1 MTCVLA
7 LGACGLL
14 SAQDIAWPEMSVEAK
29 PGARWWWMGSAVDK
43 ANLTRSL
50 EEYAAAGMGTME
62 ITPIYGVKGNEA
74 RDISFL
80 SPQWMEMLG
89 HAESEAARLGMQMD
103 MNTGTGWP
111 FGGPE
116 VTIED
121 AACRLLIEE
130 YQLKKGERLKQ
141 KVETTDSKQ
150 KPYAELERLMA
161 FSEDGK
167 CLDLTDKV
175 HEGRLDWKAPK
186 GNWRLIA
193 AFCGKTFQKVK
204 RAAPGGEGYVMNH
217 FSHEAVERYV
227 GRLVDWFCSEEAP
240 VITRQTCCAY
250 CASFICRASFVSIDI
265 IRSVLYFS
273 LTWINKYIDM
283 LPSMREVMY
292 RYDAQDNPLNPG
304 DTGHLV
310 FYSIMQAV
318 CYILCFTS
326 KRFEQEKNGVQ
337 FLRSWDWTRILNS
350 PLDPLRVFLD
360 RRDEL

>member
-130 YQLKKGERLKQ
+130 YQLKKGERLDQ

-150 KPYAELERLMA
+150 KPYAVLERLMA

-204 RAAPGGEGYVMNH
+204 RAAPGGEGYVMDH

-227 GRLVDWFCSEEAP
+227 GRFDKAFGGMQGNIPYPHNFFNDSYE
-240 VITRQTCCAY
+240 
-250 CASFICRASFVSIDI
+250 
-265 IRSVLYFS
+265 
-273 LTWINKYIDM
+273 
-283 LPSMREVMY
+283 
-292 RYDAQDNPLNPG
+292 
-304 DTGHLV
+304 
-310 FYSIMQAV
+310 FYVADCMK
-318 CYILCFTS
+318 CPF
-326 KRFEQEKNGVQ
+326 
-337 FLRSWDWTRILNS
+337 D
-350 PLDPLRVFLD
+350 
-360 RRDEL
+360 